1 LELGTTELTE
11 CKRGQRCGLSLTVCF
26 WVVCLIGDRR
36 DANVMEDADDLNWRH
51 LEQVNLRLCC
61 STHPLLNLIPA

>member
-1 LELGTTELTE
+1 
-11 CKRGQRCGLSLTVCF
+11 
-26 WVVCLIGDRR
+26 
-36 DANVMEDADDLNWRH
+36 MEDADDLNWRH